1 MGKEYIWM
9 SLVGF
14 IVISGTCRSL
24 VVFVF
29 SSLIEMSF
37 NQIVLLTNGGGVST
51 IMVSWQSNL
60 KLYCSF
66 AIEINDAPRLII
78 LKVYFWY
85 LEIIT
90 IKLDN

>member
-1 MGKEYIWM
+1 MQGHLWVLLSYQGPKGPWSY
-9 SLVGF
+9 LF
-14 IVISGTCRSL
+14 
-24 VVFVF
+24 F

-51 IMVSWQSNL
+51 IMGSWQSNL

-90 IKLDN
+90 IKIDN